1 MLLIS
6 DKVSGYCFSL
16 APTACVFGIPD
27 YFKEIKINCSACLE
41 NNETKL
47 KGKES
52 CLFFNCFIVDCS
64 SSCYG
69 RLYHEAH
76 FLDFMKFSISYLVM

>member
-1 MLLIS
+1 MAI
-6 DKVSGYCFSL
+6 VFSL

-52 CLFFNCFIVDCS
+52 CLFSIALLLIVQAAAMVAYTMPWS
-64 SSCYG
+64 SFSWCY
-69 RLYHEAH
+69 E
-76 FLDFMKFSISYLVM
+76 I